1 MRFDS
6 HGIDESLEGILR
18 PVGIHPGL
26 EGLRPVGIHEGLEG
40 LRPVGIHEGLE
51 GLRQVGI
58 HEGFCRWEL
67 EDETI
72 VIKESSNF
80 D

>member
-26 EGLRPVGIHEGLEG
+26 EGLRQ
-40 LRPVGIHEGLE
+40 VGIHEGLE

-58 HEGFCRWEL
+58 DQGFWW
-67 EDETI
+67 
-72 VIKESSNF
+72 NF
-80 D
+80 Q

>member
-18 PVGIHPGL
+18 RVGIHPGL
-26 EGLRPVGIHEGLEG
+26 EGLRP
-40 LRPVGIHEGLE
+40 
-51 GLRQVGI
+51 VGI

-72 VIKESSNF
+72 VINRMK
-80 D
+80 

>member
-18 PVGIHPGL
+18 PVGIYK
-26 EGLRPVGIHEGLEG
+26 GLEG

-72 VIKESSNF
+72 VINRIK
-80 D
+80 